1 MVRTLPL
8 SLFAAAALHAQ
19 ISADLELLTK
29 IRFHELDQLRGQP
42 NYTCVE
48 TVERSQRAASTRKYT
63 LLDTLRLEVALVGP
77 KELFAWPGAKKFEDM
92 ELSEQNLT
100 NRSPMRQPLRSVAG
114 GKPHP
119 LGGAV
124 VFMNDRA

>member
-92 ELSEQNLT
+92 ELSDMVGRGAIGNGAFALHARAVFEG
-100 NRSPMRQPLRSVAG
+100 RS
-114 GKPHP
+114 
-119 LGGAV
+119 
-124 VFMNDRA
+124 